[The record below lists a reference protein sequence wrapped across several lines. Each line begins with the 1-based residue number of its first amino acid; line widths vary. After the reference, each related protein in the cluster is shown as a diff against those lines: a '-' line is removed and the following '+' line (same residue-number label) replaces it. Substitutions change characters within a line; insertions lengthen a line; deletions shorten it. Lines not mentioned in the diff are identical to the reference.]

1 MEDEKPSPAQIKI
14 LKDLC
19 LKHKVNLEY
28 WISSNGKSWDTLSAD
43 DVGMMLN
50 SIKEK
55 YGDE

>member
-28 WISSNGKSWDTLSAD
+28 WLSSNGKSWDRR
-43 DVGMMLN
+43 VGDGGGMRVN

-55 YGDE
+55 FGDE